1 MFYAYCRKQVFQLKI
16 ILLCISFPC
25 VAKNKRDMVLMA
37 NSSSKHLFIKIFYN
51 TFVAS
56 HVVIKGNCPL
66 RAHQH
71 I

>member
-1 MFYAYCRKQVFQLKI
+1 LLLA
-16 ILLCISFPC
+16 LLCISFPC
-25 VAKNKRDMVLMA
+25 VAKKKRDMVLMA
-37 NSSSKHLFIKIFYN
+37 NSSSKHLFIKIFYK

-56 HVVIKGNCPL
+56 HVVIKGNYPL